1 MGEIC
6 KLSDFIF
13 LGFKI
18 DTDGDCSQQN
28 KRPLLLGR
36 IAISKLDSVLKSRD
50 ITLPTKFHIVK
61 SMIFSSSLVWVWEL
75 DHKEG
80 WVPKNWCFQ
89 TVVLEKTLESPLHC
103 KEIKPVSPKG
113 NQPWIVTERTDAE
126 AEAPFNPGLPLEEFF
141 TSWDTREAQEYW
153 HV

>member
-13 LGFKI
+13 LGSKI
-18 DTDGDCSQQN
+18 DTDGDCSPQN

-36 IAISKLDSVLKSRD
+36 IAMSKLDSVLKGRD
-50 ITLPTKFHIVK
+50 IALPTKFHIVK

-80 WVPKNWCFQ
+80 WVPKYWCIQ
-89 TVVLEKTLESPLHC
+89 TVVLEKTLASPLHC

-126 AEAPFNPGLPLEEFF
+126 AEAPLSPGLPIEEFF